1 MAITGDYLFLARMD
15 VDPAHEAEFNDV
27 YDTEHVPL
35 LSTVPGVLSI
45 ARFRTRELKLV
56 LGGELQTV
64 ELEGEPAYTAMYELA
79 SPEVLVSDAWGAAV
93 EQGRWPGRVR
103 PHTTNRRHVLLERTR

>member
-1 MAITGDYLFLARMD
+1 MPITSDYLFLARMD
-15 VDPAHEAEFNDV
+15 VDPAHEAELNEV

-45 ARFRTRELKLV
+45 ARFRRRELKLV
-56 LGGELQTV
+56 LGGVLQTV
-64 ELEGEPAYTAMYELA
+64 ELENEPAYTTIYELD
-79 SPEVLVSDAWGAAV
+79 SPEVLVSEAWGEAV

-103 PHTTNRRHVLLERTR
+103 PHTTNRRHVLLERL